1 MFNRSARYYLFILL
15 AVILVSAAALYA
27 QKKNAA
33 PAADENE
40 GWDENTTDIEYLFG
54 ESKKEIL
61 AAGFYTNG
69 DLKSGYLD
77 DTPNVYATFTLYKG
91 NSYAFVI
98 GAANNLNPIK
108 TSFYGNNFVD
118 NLFSDEIEVSNYKIF
133 YINPIHNGT
142 YYLKIQSR
150 GESSGDGEWMYYYGF
165 KQNK

>member
-1 MFNRSARYYLFILL
+1 MFNFSTGKLLKLFLLLSLILSA
-15 AVILVSAAALYA
+15 SLYS
-27 QKKNAA
+27 QKKAVA
-33 PAADENE
+33 GDPEEEA
-40 GWDENTTDIEYLFG
+40 WDENATDVEYLFG

-69 DLKSGYLD
+69 DLKTGYFD
-77 DTPNVYATFTLYKG
+77 ETPNVYATFTLYKG
-91 NSYAFVI
+91 NSYSFVI

-118 NLFSDEIEVSNYKIF
+118 NLFSDEIEVSNYKVF
-133 YINPIHNGT
+133 KINPIHSGT

-150 GESSGDGEWMYYYGF
+150 DEAEGDGEWMYYYGF

>member
-1 MFNRSARYYLFILL
+1 MFNFRIRKLFLFFLLLSLLIISASSL
-15 AVILVSAAALYA
+15 A
-27 QKKNAA
+27 QKSQSSE
-33 PAADENE
+33 DEE
-40 GWDENTTDIEYLFG
+40 TWDENATDVEYLFG

-69 DLKSGYLD
+69 DLKSGYFD
-77 DTPNVYATFTLYKG
+77 ENPNVYATFTLYKG
-91 NSYAFVI
+91 NSYAFII
-98 GAANNLNPIK
+98 GGANNLNSIK

-133 YINPIHNGT
+133 YINPIHSGT

-150 GESSGDGEWMYYYGF
+150 GEASGDGEWMYYYGF

>member
-1 MFNRSARYYLFILL
+1 MFNRSVKYYLLMLL
-15 AVILVSAAALYA
+15 TLIVVSTSVLYA
-27 QKKNAA
+27 QKKNASSSEDEGSW
-33 PAADENE
+33 DENE
-40 GWDENTTDIEYLFG
+40 TDIEYLFG

-69 DLKSGYLD
+69 DIKSGYLD

-118 NLFSDEIEVSNYKIF
+118 NLFSDEIEVSNYKVF

-150 GESSGDGEWMYYYGF
+150 GEADSDGEWMYYYGF